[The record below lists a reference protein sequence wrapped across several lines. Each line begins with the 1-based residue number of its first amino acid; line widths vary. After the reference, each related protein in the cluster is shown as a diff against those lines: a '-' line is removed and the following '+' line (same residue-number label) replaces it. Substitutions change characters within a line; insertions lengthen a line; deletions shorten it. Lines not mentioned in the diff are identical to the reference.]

1 MSKHIE
7 RGYRPADPLRPPRH
21 SAELSRSGTIP
32 IYASSS
38 PTPHLER
45 GSSSPELTMV
55 ERPYR
60 LLAICSHPVQYMSP
74 LLVQM
79 AKHPNINLQVAY
91 CSMRGAHSAYDPE
104 FAAVVQWDIPLL
116 DGYNWVEIP
125 NFGTGSES
133 FLGFCNPG
141 LWRLIRRGTFD
152 AVFCYTGYLKAS
164 FWIALMAA
172 RLSGAAFLFGTDAN
186 TLAPRDSREWKVKLK
201 KVLWP
206 RLFSLADQVI
216 VPSSKT
222 RELMRSLGIAED
234 RITLT
239 PYCVDNDWWAAQSAQ
254 VDRAAV
260 RSRWRIE
267 PDATVVLFCAKLQ
280 PWKRP
285 GDLLEAFAAARVSRA
300 VLVFA
305 GEGPLRQRL
314 NQTAL
319 DLKIADR
326 VRFLGFVNQSELPSV
341 YKAADLMVL
350 PSEYEPFG
358 VVVNE
363 ASCCGCPVAASDGVG
378 AAIDLIAP
386 VNPDFIFPCGDVAAL
401 TELLRSALSDP
412 VRLDKRGQDALRRMR
427 SWSFQ
432 ENISGVLE
440 AMERALSRTRAKRAV
455 P

>member
-1 MSKHIE
+1 
-7 RGYRPADPLRPPRH
+7 
-21 SAELSRSGTIP
+21 
-32 IYASSS
+32 
-38 PTPHLER
+38 
-45 GSSSPELTMV
+45 
-55 ERPYR
+55 
-60 LLAICSHPVQYMSP
+60 
-74 LLVQM
+74 
-79 AKHPNINLQVAY
+79 
-91 CSMRGAHSAYDPE
+91 MRGARSAYDRE
-104 FAAVVQWDIPLL
+104 FATVVQWDVPLL
-116 DGYNWVEIP
+116 EGYNWVEIP
-125 NFGTGSES
+125 NLGTGSES
-133 FLGFCNPG
+133 FLGLCNPG
-141 LWRLIRRGTFD
+141 LWRLVRRGDFD

-164 FWIALMAA
+164 FWIAFVAS
-172 RLSGAAFLFGTDAN
+172 RLSGSVFLFGTDAN
-186 TLAPRDSREWKVKLK
+186 SLAPRVSRDWKVTLK

-206 RLFSLADQVI
+206 RLFCLADQII

-222 RELMRSLGIAED
+222 RDLMRSLGIAED
-234 RITLT
+234 HITLT

-260 RSRWRIE
+260 RSGWSVE
-267 PDATVVLFCAKLQ
+267 PDSTVVLFCAKLQ

-314 NQTAL
+314 QQRAL
-319 DLKIADR
+319 DLRITDR
-326 VRFLGFVNQSELPSV
+326 VRFLGFVNQSELPAV

-378 AAIDLIAP
+378 ATTDLIAP
-386 VNPDFIFPCGDVAAL
+386 VNPDFIFPCGDVPAL
-401 TELLRSALSDP
+401 TELLRRALSDP
-412 VRLDKRGQDALRRMR
+412 IALARRGQDALRRMQ

-432 ENISGVLE
+432 ENICGALE